1 MATSLIN
8 RIRIWHL
15 KQLSAEAWS
24 MFFASRNPHT
34 RGAIRSNIRDY
45 EEKIQKL
52 KSANLRDRRLHG

>member
-1 MATSLIN
+1 MFISFIN

-15 KQLSAEAWS
+15 NQLSLEAWS
-24 MFFASRNPHT
+24 MLFASRNPHT

-45 EEKIQKL
+45 EEKIQRL